1 MNCKNLTLFLSFFF
15 FGAFFW
21 ACQKEAA
28 DSTPESTPESTID
41 SLLKQTIEARNLA
54 PHSVVELSDS
64 IIKLS
69 QAAGYQEGEF
79 RGLYNKA
86 AGYFIQAQDKKS
98 QDLCHAL
105 LEKLEENPTLDT
117 TFTHNISGS
126 VYTLLGVVKK
136 RQGNYSE
143 AIPLHLKGLEAFE
156 RINNWDNI
164 GNAYYHISD
173 DFKLIKDFE
182 KAIYYS
188 EKAEES
194 YLKAENENQL
204 LSVYQNRGS
213 IYYDQGNYQE
223 ALAIFES
230 TLEKARINNDIENI
244 IYATNNIGA
253 AYEELG
259 QSEIA
264 LQNYLTALEMYRE
277 RQDHWGEAN
286 ALGNISMVNFDLT
299 ERLEQAEEYALEGL
313 LIAQEYQFLELEKF
327 NYENLHRIYEKK
339 GNYKESLKMLKQ
351 AQLLQDSLYNQQ
363 KFETLS
369 NLEQQYDKERT
380 KLIIVQKDKA
390 IVESQLK
397 SQRLQSLVTLLGIIF
412 LALLSGA
419 WLLYRQAKFR
429 KAKNEELL
437 QKNTIIQHQNED
449 LESLVNAY
457 EAQREKFIQIG
468 PHEIPLDDIVY
479 IRYQS
484 RMTSIFLK
492 DQSIIEYRTQLSQLL
507 AELNFKSHF
516 LFSQINQNYIVHFK
530 NVEINLFDGEEDKYY
545 FTSYLPNDHWEG
557 RNEDYIKTRKRSG
570 LNKNFEREYHRY
582 LRLQNLRTARH

>member
-1 MNCKNLTLFLSFFF
+1 M
-15 FGAFFW
+15 
-21 ACQKEAA
+21 
-28 DSTPESTPESTID
+28 
-41 SLLKQTIEARNLA
+41 
-54 PHSVVELSDS
+54 
-64 IIKLS
+64 
-69 QAAGYQEGEF
+69 
-79 RGLYNKA
+79 
-86 AGYFIQAQDKKS
+86 
-98 QDLCHAL
+98 
-105 LEKLEENPTLDT
+105 
-117 TFTHNISGS
+117 
-126 VYTLLGVVKK
+126 
-136 RQGNYSE
+136 
-143 AIPLHLKGLEAFE
+143 
-156 RINNWDNI
+156 
-164 GNAYYHISD
+164 
-173 DFKLIKDFE
+173 
-182 KAIYYS
+182 
-188 EKAEES
+188 
-194 YLKAENENQL
+194 
-204 LSVYQNRGS
+204 
-213 IYYDQGNYQE
+213 
-223 ALAIFES
+223 
-230 TLEKARINNDIENI
+230 EKARINNDIENI

>member
-1 MNCKNLTLFLSFFF
+1 MTYRSLILFFAILFGLTC
-15 FGAFFW
+15 FW
-21 ACQKEAA
+21 GCQEKTA
-28 DSTPESTPESTID
+28 DSSPPNTPESTID
-41 SLLKQTIEARNLA
+41 SLVRQAIEARNLA
-54 PHSVVELSDS
+54 PHSIITLSDS

-69 QAAGYQEGEF
+69 QEAAYLEGEF

-86 AGYFIQAQDKKS
+86 IGYYFQTRDRES
-98 QDLCHAL
+98 QDLCYTI
-105 LEKLEENPTLDT
+105 LEKTAESPMLDSV
-117 TFTHNISGS
+117 FLHNINGS
-126 VYTLLGVVKK
+126 VYTLLGVLKK
-136 RQGNYSE
+136 RQGNYLE
-143 AIPLHLKGLEAFE
+143 AIPLHIKGLEEFE
-156 RINNWDNI
+156 KIDNWDNI
-164 GNAYYHISD
+164 ADAYANIAD
-173 DFKLIKDFE
+173 DFKLVKDFE
-182 KAIYYS
+182 KAIFYN
-188 EKAEES
+188 EKAEEF
-194 YLKAENENQL
+194 YLKAENSNQL

-213 IYYDQGNYQE
+213 IYYDQGNYHE

-244 IYATNNIGA
+244 IHATNNIGA
-253 AYEELG
+253 SYEELG

-264 LQNYLTALEMYRE
+264 LQNYITALEMYRE
-277 RQDHWGEAN
+277 RKDPWGEAN
-286 ALGNISMVNFDLT
+286 ALGNISMVNFGLT
-299 ERLEQAEEYALEGL
+299 ERLEQAEEYALAGL
-313 LIAQEYQFLELEKF
+313 SIAQEYQFLELEKF

-339 GNYKESLKMLKQ
+339 GNFQESLKMLKQ
-351 AQLLQDSLYNQQ
+351 AQVLQDSLYNQQ

-369 NLEQQYDKERT
+369 TLEQQYDKERT

-397 SQRLQSLVTLLGIIF
+397 SQRLQSLITLLGIIF

-419 WLLYRQAKFR
+419 WLLYQQAKFR
-429 KAKNEELL
+429 KVKNQELL

-449 LESLVNAY
+449 LKSLIDAY

-492 DQSIIEYRTQLSQLL
+492 DESVIEYRTQLSQLL

-516 LFSQINQNYIVHFK
+516 VFSQINQNYIVHFK
-530 NVEINLFDGEEDKYY
+530 NVEIDFFEGEEEKYY
-545 FTSYLPNDHWEG
+545 FVSYLPNDHWEG

-582 LRLQNLRTARH
+582 LRLQRLKYSRP